1 MTLLLVI
8 ISVVCF
14 ICISST
20 EDNNSHNATNVLCDK
35 NTSSADSI
43 SLPMIGFGTAGL
55 RQLTHEIV
63 WKALV
68 LGVRLVDTAQAA
80 EWYAVCCCRP

>member
-1 MTLLLVI
+1 MNLFVVI
-8 ISVVCF
+8 ITVVCF
-14 ICISST
+14 IRI
-20 EDNNSHNATNVLCDK
+20 NSVAGSNTHNANVQCDKK

-80 EWYAVCCCRP
+80 EWYGTVLRA

>member
-1 MTLLLVI
+1 MNLLLLI
-8 ISVVCF
+8 IAVVCL
-14 ICISST
+14 ISINST
-20 EDNNSHNATNVLCDK
+20 AADNNSHDANIVCDK
-35 NTSSADSI
+35 NTSSAFHSI

-80 EWYAVCCCRP
+80 EW

>member
-1 MTLLLVI
+1 MNLLLLI
-8 ISVVCF
+8 IAVVCF
-14 ICISST
+14 ISVNSAAA
-20 EDNNSHNATNVLCDK
+20 DNNIVCDN
-35 NTSSADSI
+35 NTSSAFHST

-80 EWYAVCCCRP
+80 EW